1 MESDTNNSNTGA
13 AFLFVLVCF
22 GVIVGGQAVA
32 QYINGPT
39 SPVTAGQFCA
49 EMRGWIGMQRQ
60 GHTLRSISCSGS
72 GRHFTVSV
80 TID

>member
-1 MESDTNNSNTGA
+1 MRS
-13 AFLFVLVCF
+13 FLTAVIGMSFASV
-22 GVIVGGQAVA
+22 GVSYLSA
-32 QYINGPT
+32 QYINGPAP
-39 SPVTAGQFCA
+39 PVTAGQFCA

-72 GRHFTVSV
+72 GHHFTVSV